1 MAKKHITAPTVCGVN
16 GRPGSREARQPRE
29 AGLGV
34 QAGEP
39 PASLGCAAGTLEPA

>member
-16 GRPGSREARQPRE
+16 GRPGSRE